1 MKPKHSANVAFSIAV
16 FRWSMFHSE
25 FEISLK
31 QYNQSHKS
39 SWKAL
44 DSPSVLSRN
53 EKGGYNTISY
63 LSLRYCFKKCYLSN
77 LKIFNIRYLKEALTL
92 HVMLF

>member
-1 MKPKHSANVAFSIAV
+1 
-16 FRWSMFHSE
+16 MFHSE